1 MPFSEEDTEEILG
14 TLHKLQKTKF
24 LINDYKQ
31 HWRTTSLDVLFEGL
45 LDEVRE
51 LQISLAQGRIANS
64 QLECADIANFSA
76 MICDHIRNTE
86 LGLDADFANRNKL
99 MNLINTLE
107 SRHRKEILK
116 LLSTAIKEDKVE
128 LLLDGANKEIMCL

>member
-1 MPFSEEDTEEILG
+1 MPCSEEDTEEILG

-64 QLECADIANFSA
+64 QLECADIANFAA
-76 MICDHIRNTE
+76 MICDNIRNTE
-86 LGLDADFANRNKL
+86 LRLDADFANRNEL
-99 MNLINTLE
+99 MNLINTLG
-107 SRHRKEILK
+107 SRHRKEILE
-116 LLSTAIKEDKVE
+116 LLSAAIKEDKVE
-128 LLLDGANKEIMCL
+128 LLLDGANKEMMCL